1 MHVVVENY
9 EQTHTTVCVKT
20 QDDAGIYDPC
30 WVFTV
35 HAGIYGAPFV
45 SKLKIVLVFTSHVGI
60 YESCWYIRCM
70 MPVFTLHNGIYLYT
84 TVR

>member
-1 MHVVVENY
+1 MNTYTRIYLYFGVQMHVVVENY

-60 YESCWYIRCM
+60 Y
-70 MPVFTLHNGIYLYT
+70 GA
-84 TVR
+84 